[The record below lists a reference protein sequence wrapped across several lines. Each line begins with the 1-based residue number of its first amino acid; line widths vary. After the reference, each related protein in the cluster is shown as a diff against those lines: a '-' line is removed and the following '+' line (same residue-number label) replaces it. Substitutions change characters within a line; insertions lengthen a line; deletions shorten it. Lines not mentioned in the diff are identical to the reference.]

1 MATEPKVV
9 WNLEAELGEGPVWV
23 ERDQALWFVDIK
35 KQQVHRYDPAS
46 GSKESWDAP
55 EQVGFIV
62 PAERG
67 GFVAGLQS
75 GLFHFD
81 ETSGGFE
88 RIVEVEPD
96 RPDNRLNDGVV
107 DPKGRLWFGTM
118 DNGEKAK
125 TGAFYCFADGEVTR
139 TRNRR
144 NRDHERSGRLARRA
158 ECSISSTRS
167 KARSRRRTSATM
179 ARSASR
185 RPFVKDRSQRRPS
198 RRADDRQQRVS
209 LDFAVRRLGGAAVIS
224 PVGELVEQV
233 RFPVANITKIAFG
246 GTDLRTAYATTA
258 RQLLSPMTSP
268 SSRRSE
274 TCSSSES
281 TCLECH
287 APSSVTDP
295 FRPAACVECRR
306 RPDDRPSIRRPR
318 GYPTRQADRV
328 ERHGLTW

>member
-9 WNLEAELGEGPVWV
+9 WSLEAELGEGPVWV

-35 KQQVHRYDPAS
+35 KQKVHRYDPAS

-81 ETSGGFE
+81 EKSGGFE
-88 RIVEVEPD
+88 RIVAVEPD
-96 RPDNRLNDGVV
+96 KPDNRLNDEVV

-125 TGAFYCFADGEVTR
+125 SGAFYCFADGEVKHSGLGEIAITNGPAVSPDGR
-139 TRNRR
+139 ILYFVDTLKGTIEAA
-144 NRDHERSGRLARRA
+144 DIGEDGRLAD
-158 ECSISSTRS
+158 
-167 KARSRRRTSATM
+167 
-179 ARSASR
+179 R
-185 RPFVKDRSQRRPS
+185 RPFARIDPKDGHPDGPTID
-198 RRADDRQQRVS
+198 ANGYLWIS
-209 LDFAVRRLGGAAVIS
+209 LYAGWQALRFS

-246 GTDLRTAYATTA
+246 GTGLRSAYATTA
-258 RQLLSPMTSP
+258 RQLLK
-268 SSRRSE
+268 
-274 TCSSSES
+274 
-281 TCLECH
+281 
-287 APSSVTDP
+287 
-295 FRPAACVECRR
+295 
-306 RPDDRPSIRRPR
+306 PDDIAVQPQI
-318 GYPTRQADRV
+318 GDLFEFRV
-328 ERHGLTW
+328 DVPGVPCPLVRY